1 MDKIPDVAGIILAG
15 GRSRRMGRE
24 KPLMK
29 LGGEPIISRVADVLQ
44 EVFPEVVV
52 VTNKPAA
59 YDWLGLPMTRDVIP
73 DMGPLG
79 GIHAG
84 LLAIS
89 RPRAVVV
96 AADMPFLQS
105 EALQRLAGLGDH
117 QQMVIPYWRGY
128 PEHLH
133 ALYPKTCLPQ
143 IESCLRAGERRIAAL
158 TERVP
163 HLTVPA
169 EKLTPSPHEIFF
181 NMNTL
186 EDYYRAKARLEAPLK
201 KANPE

>member
-59 YDWLGLPMTRDVIP
+59 YDWLGLPMTRDIVP
-73 DMGPLG
+73 DMGPL

-89 RPRAVVV
+89 RPRRGGCRRHAL
-96 AADMPFLQS
+96 LQS
-105 EALQRLAGLGDH
+105 EALQRLAGLG
-117 QQMVIPYWRGY
+117 ITSRW
-128 PEHLH
+128 
-133 ALYPKTCLPQ
+133 
-143 IESCLRAGERRIAAL
+143 
-158 TERVP
+158 
-163 HLTVPA
+163 
-169 EKLTPSPHEIFF
+169 
-181 NMNTL
+181 
-186 EDYYRAKARLEAPLK
+186 
-201 KANPE
+201 